1 MKSASE
7 YWKERFGEEPKSDN
21 DKLMC
26 AMMRE
31 YAEYYQEEMQQALS
45 FGAVSVSLPSDPMVL
60 AKYLHD
66 NYEQIA
72 KRTKWQTQK
81 NCKVEFEDL
90 PAANKNTM
98 ILLAGKLILDF
109 VGNER

>member
-31 YAEYYQEEMQQALS
+31 YAEHYQEEMQQALS
-45 FGAVSVSLPSDPMVL
+45 LGAVSGSLPPIDPL
-60 AKYLHD
+60 DDENSEIYKIGR
-66 NYEQIA
+66 EIA
-72 KRTKWQTQK
+72 EMSGEELEA
-81 NCKVEFEDL
+81 NCNAFEKVI
-90 PAANKNTM
+90 NKSRVN
-98 ILLAGKLILDF
+98 D
-109 VGNER
+109 R